1 MFTQAR
7 MGNNKEKNEQLD
19 QEDVKPFSQISNQV
33 PFLKGT

>member
-19 QEDVKPFSQISNQV
+19 QEDVKPFSKISNQV
-33 PFLKGT
+33 HFLKGT